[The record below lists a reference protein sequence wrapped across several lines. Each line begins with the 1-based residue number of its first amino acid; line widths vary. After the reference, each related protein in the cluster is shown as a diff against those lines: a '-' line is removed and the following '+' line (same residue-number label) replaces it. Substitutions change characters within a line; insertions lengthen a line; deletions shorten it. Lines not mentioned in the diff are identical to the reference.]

1 MTTTTSSGTDASN
14 PRPETP
20 EVWRDGPFLVV
31 RAGATLPDRCVK
43 CNAPANGLTTECHFN
58 VPKEKDV
65 AHHVVGQLLP
75 LVGPVDGLYRGLTAR
90 QASARVGLCREHE
103 RELRKMAR
111 VGTGLIVLGLT
122 LPFLAFVLPNSNA
135 WLALALVPIGFFLGM
150 SSASPVSAVRIE
162 RDWIWIHGASEIFLA
177 SLPELD
183 PRLVGVEPA
192 RDDGPL

>member
-1 MTTTTSSGTDASN
+1 MTTTTTSGTDASD
-14 PRPETP
+14 PQPDTP
-20 EVWRDGPFLVV
+20 EVWRDGSFLVV

-43 CNAPANGLTTECHFN
+43 CNAPANGHTTECHFN

-65 AHHVVGQLLP
+65 AGQLLP

-90 QASARVGLCREHE
+90 QGSARVGLCREHE

-111 VGTGLIVLGLT
+111 VGTGLILLGLT
-122 LPFLAFVLPNSNA
+122 LPFLAFVVPTRDVCF
-135 WLALALVPIGFFLGM
+135 ALVLVPIGFFLGM

-162 RDWIWIHGASEIFLA
+162 RDWIWIRGASEIFLA
-177 SLPELD
+177 SVPELD
-183 PRLVGVEPA
+183 PHLVGVEPA